1 MKKFITI
8 TIIAALLAGAFTG
21 NAQVKSDKKQ
31 TTAKTAID
39 RSVKPL
45 PGPAPVINIGKYESF
60 ELDNGL
66 KVFVVE
72 NKKIPRVSYSLIIDY
87 TPMPEGELTGL
98 ADITGQMLRRGT
110 TTLVKDQLD
119 EEIDFIGATLST
131 SATGLYASSLKK
143 HNNRLLE
150 LMADVLINPTFPGE
164 ELEKI
169 RVQTISGLEAAK
181 NEPSAISDRV
191 GKLLVYG
198 AGHPYGES
206 MTEKTV
212 SNITIDQCK
221 AFYQGFFRPQ
231 ISYLAIVGDIT
242 TSEAKELISKYFS
255 KWEKKEVPEIDFP
268 IPAIPATDVVALV
281 DRPDAVQTTL
291 SISYPVNFK
300 PGNPDAIKARVAN
313 TILGGGTFRLFQNLR
328 EEKAFTYGAYSRLS
342 ADKLA
347 GKFEVST
354 EVRNSV
360 TDSAINEILFEM
372 KRLREEIVP
381 QNELDLVKNYLTG
394 SFALSLEEPQT
405 VANFAINTARYGLSA
420 DYYVNYLKNLAA
432 VNSEDVK
439 EMAVKYIKPDNAYIL
454 AVGKASDIANK
465 LQKFTSGKP
474 IRYFDYEGKEYDP
487 NKKVKPAPEGLT
499 AADVNKAYIKAIGGE
514 KALMKIKDITM
525 MASTDMQGMTIG
537 FDIYHKAPD
546 KYMMKIGAGDMVFQQ
561 IAYDGVTAK
570 MVSPMG
576 GENKTL
582 EGKELEDM
590 KYESMLN
597 IELQYDQLGIK
608 LMLEGI
614 EEING
619 TDAYKVVITY
629 PTGKENTRF
638 FDVKTGLLIREV
650 GEQGISEFTDYRD
663 VNGVMFPF
671 AITQQMGP
679 QTVKLNVLSIK
690 INSKLK
696 DELFSI
702 K

>member
-1 MKKFITI
+1 MKKFIALAFTI
-8 TIIAALLAGAFTG
+8 TLLAAAFTG
-21 NAQVKSDKKQ
+21 TAQVKSTKKTSQ
-31 TTAKTAID
+31 PALD

-72 NKKIPRVSYSLIIDY
+72 NNKIPRVSYSLIIDY
-87 TPMPEGELTGL
+87 NPLPEGEVTGL
-98 ADITGQMLRRGT
+98 ADITGQMLRKGT
-110 TTLVKDQLD
+110 TNLPKDQLD

-131 SATGLYASSLKK
+131 SATGLYGSALKK
-143 HNNRLLE
+143 HNNKLLE
-150 LMADVLINPTFPGE
+150 LMADVLMNPSFQDE

-169 RVQTISGLEAAK
+169 KTQTISGLEASK
-181 NEPSAISDRV
+181 NEPSAISDRI

-198 AGHPYGES
+198 PTHPYGES

-212 SNITIDQCK
+212 KTITIDQCK

-231 ISYLAIVGDIT
+231 IAYMAVVGDIT
-242 TSEAKELISKYFS
+242 TAEAKELLTKYFS
-255 KWEKKEVPEIDFP
+255 KWEKQEVPEMVFP
-268 IPAIPATDVVALV
+268 MPEMPANNVVALV

-291 SISYPVNFK
+291 SISYPVEYK

-313 TILGGGTFRLFQNLR
+313 TILGGGTFRLFKNLR

-360 TDSAINEILFEM
+360 TDSAINEILIEM
-372 KRLREEIVP
+372 KRLREESVP
-381 QNELDLVKNYLTG
+381 QEELDLVKNYLTG
-394 SFALSLEEPQT
+394 SFALSLEQPQT

-432 VNSEDVK
+432 VTSDDVK
-439 EMAVKYIKPDNAYIL
+439 EMSMKYIIPDKAYIL
-454 AVGKASDIANK
+454 AVGKASDIAVK
-465 LQKFTSGKP
+465 LDKYTDGKP
-474 IRYFDYEGKEYDP
+474 IRYFDFQGNEYDP
-487 NKKVKPAPEGLT
+487 NKKVKPAPVGMS
-499 AADVNKAYIKAIGGE
+499 AADVNKAFITAMGGE
-514 KALMKIKDITM
+514 KALLKIKDITM
-525 MASTDMQGMTIG
+525 MATSSMQGMTIG
-537 FDIYHKAPD
+537 FDTYRKAPD
-546 KYMMKIGAGDMVFQQ
+546 KYLMKIGAGEMVFQQ
-561 IAYDGVTAK
+561 IAYDGTTAK

-590 KYESMLN
+590 KFEAMMN
-597 IELQYDQLGIK
+597 IELQYEKLGIK
-608 LMLEGI
+608 LVLEGI
-614 EEING
+614 EEINAVE
-619 TDAYKVVITY
+619 TYRVLITY
-629 PTGKENTRF
+629 PTGKETTRF
-638 FDVKTGLLIREV
+638 FDVNNGLLVREISD
-650 GEQGISEFTDYRD
+650 QGIGEFSDYRE
-663 VNGVMFPF
+663 VNGVKFPYS
-671 AITQQMGP
+671 ISQQMGP
-679 QTVKLNVLSIK
+679 QSIKLSVLSIK

>member
-1 MKKFITI
+1 MKKFIALAFTI
-8 TIIAALLAGAFTG
+8 TLLAAAFTG
-21 NAQVKSDKKQ
+21 TAQVKSTKKTSQ
-31 TTAKTAID
+31 PALD

-72 NKKIPRVSYSLIIDY
+72 NNKIPRVSYSLIIDY
-87 TPMPEGELTGL
+87 NPLPEGEVTGL
-98 ADITGQMLRRGT
+98 ADITGQMLRKGT
-110 TTLVKDQLD
+110 TNLPKDQLD

-131 SATGLYASSLKK
+131 SATGLNGSALKK
-143 HNNRLLE
+143 HNNKLLE
-150 LMADVLINPTFPGE
+150 LMADVLMNPSFQDE

-169 RVQTISGLEAAK
+169 KTQTISGLEASK
-181 NEPSAISDRV
+181 NEPSAISDRI

-198 AGHPYGES
+198 PTHPYGES

-212 SNITIDQCK
+212 KTITIDQCK

-231 ISYLAIVGDIT
+231 IAYMAVVGDIT
-242 TSEAKELISKYFS
+242 TAEAKELLTKYFS
-255 KWEKKEVPEIDFP
+255 KWEKQEVPEMVFP
-268 IPAIPATDVVALV
+268 MPEMPANNVVALV

-291 SISYPVNFK
+291 SISYPVEYK

-313 TILGGGTFRLFQNLR
+313 TILGGGTFRLFKNLR

-360 TDSAINEILFEM
+360 TDSAINEILIEM
-372 KRLREEIVP
+372 KRLREESVP
-381 QNELDLVKNYLTG
+381 QEELDLVKNYLTG
-394 SFALSLEEPQT
+394 SFALSLEQPQT

-432 VNSEDVK
+432 VTSDDVK
-439 EMAVKYIKPDNAYIL
+439 EMSMKYIIPDKAYIL
-454 AVGKASDIANK
+454 AVGKASDIAVK
-465 LQKFTSGKP
+465 LDKYTDGKP
-474 IRYFDYEGKEYDP
+474 IRYFDFQGNEYDP
-487 NKKVKPAPEGLT
+487 NKKVKPAPVGMS
-499 AADVNKAYIKAIGGE
+499 AADVNKAFITAMGGE
-514 KALMKIKDITM
+514 KALLKIKDITM
-525 MASTDMQGMTIG
+525 MATSSMQGMTIG
-537 FDIYHKAPD
+537 FDTYRKAPD
-546 KYMMKIGAGDMVFQQ
+546 KYLMKIGAGEMVFQQ
-561 IAYDGVTAK
+561 IAYDGTTAK

-590 KYESMLN
+590 KFEAMMN
-597 IELQYDQLGIK
+597 IELQYEKLGIK
-608 LMLEGI
+608 LVLEGI
-614 EEING
+614 EEINDVE
-619 TDAYKVVITY
+619 TYRVLITY
-629 PTGKENTRF
+629 PTGKETTRF
-638 FDVKTGLLIREV
+638 FDVNNGLLVREISD
-650 GEQGISEFTDYRD
+650 QGIGEFSDYRE
-663 VNGVMFPF
+663 VNGVKFPYS
-671 AITQQMGP
+671 ISQQMGP
-679 QTVKLNVLSIK
+679 QTIKLSVLSIK